1 MAQSVIGAL
10 RVNLGLDSAQFQR
23 GARRARNPI
32 NQLRSQFLRV
42 ASAATAMGAA
52 LSLAVRSGLR
62 DVDRVA
68 KAARTIDGTTGALRA
83 LELAAGDAGVSQSDV
98 TNAAQRMTREI
109 ARAAREGGR
118 GADALGRL
126 GLEASALAEMD
137 ADERLATIAD
147 RIRELGL
154 SSGDTMDLLRDLGVR
169 SEEMALLMTQG
180 GGAIRAARREVDEL
194 GLALDDQAVRQIERT
209 NDSLQRI
216 GLAFQA
222 FRNRL
227 AASVAPA
234 LESLSN
240 SFVDAMREGGAL
252 RRVLDGLADNLQR
265 IITYVGT
272 AVAFF
277 GARYVAALVAARVAT
292 MSLSGALVVLRG
304 ALIRT
309 GVGAL
314 VVGAGELVY
323 QFGRLSSAAGSV
335 GEAVSLMG
343 DVVREVFSRI
353 SDGIS
358 YLGDSFVALGRGMK
372 ASFLDALR
380 SMTGAFVDFTQNI
393 ARGINDLFGTNLQG
407 LSQEITQE
415 ITGAFMAARR
425 GAEDAAAGAQS
436 AWDSFTAPL
445 ESLGALRSA
454 LKDTEA
460 GTDEARTAAERY
472 NEELEKIAGGGG
484 GGGSGGGA
492 AGRASKGLS
501 ALAEQAKRAT
511 EDVGQSVNSF
521 SQYANTL
528 ASGFSNAF
536 LALTDSTRSATEALG
551 QMLQQLASM
560 AANSAFQS
568 LFGGLLGGLFG
579 GGSSPMSFTGWAGA
593 GSVPVPS
600 FAGGGFTGTGARSGG
615 MDGHGGFPAILH
627 PNETVIDHT
636 RGGGGTTVQVVN
648 NTGAPVR
655 EERSRGPDGREI
667 IRAIIGEEIGSGRM
681 DKPMGRFGL
690 SPAKVRR

>member
-10 RVNLGLDSAQFQR
+10 RVNLGLDSAQFER

-32 NQLRSQFLRV
+32 NQLRSQFMRV
-42 ASAATAMGAA
+42 ASAAAAMGAA

-83 LELAAGDAGVSQSDV
+83 LELAASDAGVSQSDM

-126 GLEASALAEMD
+126 GLEASALGEMD

-209 NDSLQRI
+209 NDALQRI

-234 LESLSN
+234 LEGLAN
-240 SFVDAMREGGAL
+240 AFVGTMREGGAL
-252 RRVLDGLADNLQR
+252 RWALDLLTEHIGFLVR
-265 IITYVGT
+265 
-272 AVAFF
+272 AVTTLTVFM

-304 ALIRT
+304 AFIRT

-343 DVVREVFSRI
+343 SVVREVFSRI

-358 YLGDSFVALGRGMK
+358 YLGDSFVALGRGMQ

-415 ITGAFMAARR
+415 ITGAFMQARR

-436 AWDSFTAPL
+436 AWDNFTAPL

-454 LKDTEA
+454 LKDTET

-472 NEELEKIAGGGG
+472 NEELEKIAGGGA
-484 GGGSGGGA
+484 GGGSGGGGGGRGGGSAGA
-492 AGRASKGLS
+492 AADGIRGIGEA
-501 ALAEQAKRAT
+501 AQQT
-511 EDVGQSVNSF
+511 GQVM
-521 SQYANTL
+521 QTL
-528 ASGFSNAF
+528 QNGMANAF
-536 LALTDSTRSATEALG
+536 AQIVTGAQSAREALG
-551 QMLQQLASM
+551 QLLNQLANVL
-560 AANSAFQS
+560 ANSAFQA
-568 LFGGLLGGLFG
+568 LLGGLFG

-615 MDGHGGFPAILH
+615 MDGRGGFPAILH

-636 RGGGGTTVQVVN
+636 KGGGAAQHVTVKIQAN
-648 NTGAPVR
+648 
-655 EERSRGPDGREI
+655 EMFD
-667 IRAIIGEEIGSGRM
+667 
-681 DKPMGRFGL
+681 
-690 SPAKVRR
+690 AKVAEVSDPRIRVAIEQDNRQNFNRRAQAARQDPRRRG